1 MLSNVVL
8 GCGCGLGGEISGK
21 GDIFQRR
28 GVAGKH
34 QGLMCN
40 RFGVRFGRLGTEVVG
55 ITGASSTRRWRT
67 AALRRAG
74 EAGGRACTWTG
85 EVRLD
90 VGNSFRGL
98 VEAAVGRRGS
108 SAWRVEVT
116 AMAAAGRLRREQRG

>member
-90 VGNSFRGL
+90 VGNSFRGAGGGSGWPEGEL
-98 VEAAVGRRGS
+98 GGEGRGHRNGY
-108 SAWRVEVT
+108 
-116 AMAAAGRLRREQRG
+116 RR

>member
-55 ITGASSTRRWRT
+55 ITGASSTRRRSDAPARQGVGLALGPVRCALMWGIRSGGWWRQR
-67 AALRRAG
+67 L
-74 EAGGRACTWTG
+74 AGGGA
-85 EVRLD
+85 
-90 VGNSFRGL
+90 
-98 VEAAVGRRGS
+98 RRG
-108 SAWRVEVT
+108 
-116 AMAAAGRLRREQRG
+116 G